1 MTALGKKMAAPAFAR
16 NRHEV
21 IKNSRVNRY
30 EPFGSRFA
38 FMRCSGQF
46 IVESRHGVQRAQ
58 RKLAAVRLA
67 QPKKSLRSAA
77 TALMRPGVLYSVLR
91 PALFR
96 LDAETAHGLAIRALK
111 LRKGRGAP
119 ALSPALAVRIA
130 GIDFPNP
137 VGMAA
142 GFDKDGEVPDA
153 LLGLGFGSAEVGS
166 ITPLSQTGNPKPRLF
181 RLAEDRA
188 VINRMGFNN
197 GGAEAAVRRL
207 TARQERPGIVGINI
221 GANKDSV
228 DRIADYATMARLMA
242 PLASYLAVN
251 ISSPNTPGLR
261 ALQDESALTGL
272 LDAVIA
278 ARGEVCGQGGPPIF
292 LKVAPDLEPADI
304 DAIARIAIERKL
316 GALIV
321 SNTTISRPPLASP
334 HATETGGL
342 SGAPLRD
349 LAQQRLRDFRKAT
362 GGALPL
368 VGVGGIANA
377 EDAWA
382 RIRAGASLVQLYS
395 AMVYEGPGIARSI
408 CTGLLRLMKRDGFA
422 TITEAVGTG

>member
-1 MTALGKKMAAPAFAR
+1 M
-16 NRHEV
+16 
-21 IKNSRVNRY
+21 S
-30 EPFGSRFA
+30 
-38 FMRCSGQF
+38 
-46 IVESRHGVQRAQ
+46 
-58 RKLAAVRLA
+58 AAVTYKA
-67 QPKKSLRSAA
+67 
-77 TALMRPGVLYSVLR
+77 LR

-96 LDAETAHGLAIRALK
+96 FDAESAHGIALRTLAMARFLP
-111 LRKGRGAP
+111 AP
-119 ALSPALAVRIA
+119 APSPALASEVA
-130 GIDFPNP
+130 GIAFPNP

-153 LLGLGFGSAEVGS
+153 LLKLGFGFAEVGS
-166 ITPLSQTGNPKPRLF
+166 ITPLPQPGNPKPRLF
-181 RLAEDRA
+181 RLEEDRA

-197 GGAEAAVRRL
+197 GGGQAARKRL
-207 TARQERPGIVGINI
+207 SARAARPGVVGINI
-221 GANKDSV
+221 GANKDST
-228 DRIADYATMARLMA
+228 DRVADYATMARMMA
-242 PLASYLAVN
+242 PYATYLAVN

-272 LDAVIA
+272 LDGVIA
-278 ARGEVCGQGGPPIF
+278 ARDEVCPVKAPPVF

-321 SNTTISRPPLASP
+321 SNTTISRPPLASA
-334 HATETGGL
+334 HAGEGGGL
-342 SGAPLRD
+342 SGAPLKD

-368 VGVGGIANA
+368 IGVGGIATA

-395 AMVYEGPGIARSI
+395 AMVYEGPYIAKHI
-408 CTGLLRLMKRDGFA
+408 CKGLETLMKRDGFT
-422 TITEAVGTG
+422 TIAEAVGSE

>member
-1 MTALGKKMAAPAFAR
+1 MIYAL
-16 NRHEV
+16 
-21 IKNSRVNRY
+21 
-30 EPFGSRFA
+30 
-38 FMRCSGQF
+38 
-46 IVESRHGVQRAQ
+46 
-58 RKLAAVRLA
+58 
-67 QPKKSLRSAA
+67 
-77 TALMRPGVLYSVLR
+77 LR

-96 LDAETAHGLAIRALK
+96 LDAERAHGVALSGLK
-111 LRKGRGAP
+111 LVGGGAP
-119 ALSPALAVRIA
+119 AQGKAGALTSTVA
-130 GIDFPNP
+130 GLVFPNP

-153 LLGLGFGSAEVGS
+153 LLGQGFGFAEVGS
-166 ITPLSQTGNPKPRLF
+166 ITPLPQAGNPRPRLF

-197 GGAEAAVRRL
+197 GGAAAAVARL
-207 TARQERPGIVGINI
+207 TARIGRPGIVGINI

-228 DRIADYATMARLMA
+228 DRVADYATMTRVMA

-261 ALQDESALTGL
+261 ALQDESALTEL

-278 ARGEVCGQGGPPIF
+278 ARGSGGPPIF
-292 LKVAPDLEPADI
+292 LKVAPDLEPSDI
-304 DAIARIAIERKL
+304 DAIARIAIERRL

-321 SNTTISRPPLASP
+321 SNTTISRPPLRSV
-334 HATETGGL
+334 HAGEAGGL

-362 GGALPL
+362 GGTLPL
-368 VGVGGIANA
+368 IGVGGIATA
-377 EDAWA
+377 EDAFA

-395 AMVYEGPGIARSI
+395 AMVYEGPGIARRI
-408 CTGLLRLMKRDGFA
+408 VRGLEGLVRQYGFS
-422 TITEAVGTG
+422 TIAEAVGTE